1 MITSGKTSTPPS
13 SLGRK
18 LLRFGRLVRTGL
30 LGRFILV
37 LAAVSLIPLIIIP
50 WLVQLTRDSVMD
62 QILTTHSVTARTT
75 AARVDAWIRSLRISA
90 QTLSSNPFLLS
101 ASRDQVAE
109 MVAGLLQADPAI
121 KGAVVVNAEG
131 AEVGGATRAGF
142 AEMVNPG
149 LAAPTGA
156 PVAVFP
162 GSMLWVRIA
171 TPLDEGKGELRIM
184 VDGSGL
190 SEFLTT
196 EEIGLDAIIGLFD
209 LNEQMIA
216 QSNITG
222 DKTRFPKALLAAG
235 RARATSGAARY
246 DDGDPVIA
254 GAHSRVQSAPWF
266 VASIQPATSAEAVAA
281 QMRRTGSLSVVVAVF
296 LTLLFSALGYFAVI
310 RPIDEIARSQWR
322 AARRRDKA
330 PARGN
335 EITQLKEA
343 FATMRRQT
351 LDREAIG
358 KVFLS
363 RYLVLDILGSGG
375 MGSVFRGWDPKLER
389 PVAIKTV
396 HLDSGARASVTAAE
410 QRQVLMREAITV
422 AKFNH
427 PNIVAIYDVEDTEQA
442 AFLAME
448 FVDGMSLE
456 SLLAR
461 TSTLRLELAL
471 PLIVQISRGL
481 EAAHNAGVIHCD
493 IKPAN
498 ILLGRDG
505 GIKVTDFGIARSAAR
520 NTTSLSGT
528 FGTPGYLPPEA
539 LGSAAFTPMA
549 DLFGV
554 GAMFYEMLTGDPPHM
569 GKNVQETLVKTVTMA
584 PVSVREINR
593 SVPPAVDQIILG
605 LLEKD
610 PNRRRPASAREL
622 ADELE
627 VIADRN
633 GWKWTV
639 PAALLGEPAAIGPES
654 PTAAIPT
661 SGRLG

>member
-1 MITSGKTSTPPS
+1 MLTSGNTSAKPS
-13 SLGRK
+13 SVPRK
-18 LLRFGRLVRTGL
+18 LARFGRHLRTGL

-37 LAAVSLIPLIIIP
+37 LGAVSLIPLIIIP

-109 MVAGLLQADPAI
+109 MVAGLLQADPSI
-121 KGAVVVNAEG
+121 KGAVVVNAAG
-131 AEVGGATRAGF
+131 AEVGGATRSGF

-149 LAAPTGA
+149 LAAPTVS
-156 PVAVFP
+156 PVAVIQ
-162 GSMLWVRIA
+162 GDRLWVRIA
-171 TPLDEGKGELRIM
+171 TPLDEGRGELRIM
-184 VDGSGL
+184 VEGAGL
-190 SEFLTT
+190 SDILTT

-209 LNEQMIA
+209 LNERMIA

-222 DKTRFPKALLAAG
+222 EKTRFPKALLAAG

-246 DDGDPVIA
+246 DEGDPVIA

-266 VASIQPATSAEAVAA
+266 VATIQPATSAETVAA
-281 QMRRTGSLSVVVAVF
+281 EMRRTGSISVLVALF
-296 LTLLFSALGYFAVI
+296 LTLLFSALGYYAVI

-322 AARRRDKA
+322 AARRREKA
-330 PARGN
+330 PTPGN
-335 EITQLKEA
+335 EIAQLKEA

-351 LDREAIG
+351 QDREAIG

-363 RYLVLDILGSGG
+363 RYLVLEILGSGG

-396 HLDSGARASVTAAE
+396 HLDSGTRASVTAAE

-427 PNIVAIYDVEDTEQA
+427 PNLVAIYDVEDTEQA

-456 SLLAR
+456 SLLGR
-461 TSTLRLELAL
+461 TGTLRLELAL
-471 PLIVQISRGL
+471 PLIVQIARGL

-505 GIKVTDFGIARSAAR
+505 GIKVTDFGIARSAVR
-520 NTTSLSGT
+520 NTASLSGT

-539 LGSAAFTPMA
+539 LGSGAFTPMA

-554 GAMFYEMLTGDPPHM
+554 GAMFYELLTGNPPHV
-569 GKNVQETLVKTVTMA
+569 GKNAQETLVRTITA
-584 PVSVREINR
+584 PAVSVRETNR
-593 SVPPAVDQIILG
+593 SVPPAVDAIILG

-610 PNRRRPASAREL
+610 PTRRHPASAHEL
-622 ADELE
+622 ADALDA
-627 VIADRN
+627 IADRN
-633 GWKWTV
+633 GWKWSV
-639 PAALLGEPAAIGPES
+639 PPALLGEPAAIGPES
-654 PTAAIPT
+654 PTAAIPL
-661 SGRLG
+661 SGPLG